1 MTKPPRR
8 SPSLLAAKL
17 RKPELFDRP
26 MPDWIAPCLP
36 TLVDRPPV
44 GPEWL
49 HEIKW
54 DGYRVSAYLDGG
66 KVSIFTRGGHDW
78 THRFPAIAEA
88 IAALPLHD
96 AVIDGEA
103 VVLDDQGRASFT
115 GLQQALGTSG
125 RGPGRRTAAEAVLYA
140 FDLLFLD
147 GHDLRAWSLE
157 NRRDALEGILHD
169 APAGLLFSMSFDV
182 SGADLFAS
190 ACENELEGIV
200 SKRRDL
206 PYLSGRRDDWL
217 KTKCVQDGTFVV
229 IGYQPSSTSKEALG
243 AVHVAEEAGGALRY
257 AGAVGSG
264 FSRQA
269 ALAMQKKLDALGRP
283 TPAAMGL
290 KIKGAKW
297 SEPRIRVDVNYRATT
312 REGLLRHA
320 SFKGVREE

>member
-1 MTKPPRR
+1 MATTGRIAFPTI
-8 SPSLLAAKL
+8 AA
-17 RKPELFDRP
+17 
-26 MPDWIAPCLP
+26 
-36 TLVDRPPV
+36 
-44 GPEWL
+44 
-49 HEIKW
+49 
-54 DGYRVSAYLDGG
+54 
-66 KVSIFTRGGHDW
+66 
-78 THRFPAIAEA
+78 A

-103 VVLDDQGRASFT
+103 VVLDDQGRASFSD
-115 GLQQALGTSG
+115 LQQALGTSG
-125 RGPGRRTAAEAVLYA
+125 RGPGRGSAAEAVLYA

-147 GHDLRAWSLE
+147 GHDLRGWSLE
-157 NRRDALEGILHD
+157 NRRDALEGVSFTMLL
-169 APAGLLFSMSFDV
+169 AGLLFSKSFDL

-206 PYLSGRRDDWL
+206 PYVSGRRDDWL

-229 IGYQPSSTSKEALG
+229 IGYQPSSTSKAALG
-243 AVHVAEEAGGALRY
+243 AVHVAEEAEGALRY